1 MAPQFNVKDIIESGR
16 ADNLLYV
23 YEQLRKLREDF
34 KSKCESEDS
43 SYCHRL
49 SYISEVIQPRDEVQ
63 AMVREELAIDKDSPD
78 YPFIPVFFSDMLV
91 SDILIEAGTNYPHKL
106 KEPTRNPNT
115 DRLLDVTEE
124 ELRDY
129 ISTWCTELIERKTDD

>member
-1 MAPQFNVKDIIESGR
+1 MVPQFDIKGIIESGR

-23 YEQLRKLREDF
+23 YDQLRKVRVDF
-34 KSKCESEDS
+34 ISRTKEKSSI
-43 SYCHRL
+43 YYHNL
-49 SYISEVIQPRDEVQ
+49 SYLEDIIQPRDEVQ

-91 SDILIEAGTNYPHKL
+91 SDILIEAGMNYPHKL

-115 DRLLDVTEE
+115 DRLLDIIEE

-129 ISTWCTELIERKTDD
+129 MSTWCTELIERKTDD